1 MSKKL
6 QLTIAEP
13 CHENWE
19 NMSPVEKGKFCSSCE
34 KEVVDFSYMSDR
46 QVAEFFKK
54 PSNGSVCGR
63 FMSDQLDREIEIPK
77 KRIPF
82 LKYFFSFLLPA
93 IFISKASAQQKMGK
107 VRPATKD
114 TTRRPIDYELRTLG
128 LVAPNIIPVCKD
140 TTDNRTI
147 KGEVTNVVQKVTRI
161 AVNGK
166 VVNEN
171 GEAIPN
177 VSVKII
183 NNGKIIMADEKGKFS
198 FHTTKDQL
206 IELELTSVGYKDEQY
221 IYPFTLNYSGVVD
234 VNIQMKAG
242 VKEMDEVVCHAYV
255 LGGVRRVVTSD
266 SATVTIKKDTV
277 VVDPIKGPLKIEP
290 TFLVYPNPV
299 EQGASI
305 NISFKNLEEGYYILQ
320 ILGMS
325 GQLIIQKD
333 IWIDAEAT
341 VMSMEAPRVATGT
354 YFVILVNKKSGRKF
368 TEKIVIN

>member
-19 NMSPVEKGKFCSSCE
+19 NMSPVEKGKYCGSCE

-54 PSNGSVCGR
+54 PSTGSVCGR
-63 FMSDQLDREIEIPK
+63 FMSDQLDRDITIPK

-82 LKYFFSFLLPA
+82 IKYLFSILLPA
-93 IFISKASAQQKMGK
+93 IFISKASAQQKIGK
-107 VRPATKD
+107 VKPTTKD
-114 TTRRPIDYELRTLG
+114 TTRRAIDHDLRTLG
-128 LVAPNIIPVCKD
+128 MVAPNIIPVCYD
-140 TTDNRTI
+140 TIDNRTI

-183 NNGKIIMADEKGKFS
+183 NSGKIIMADENGKFS

-206 IELELTSVGYKDEQY
+206 IELELTSVGYKDEHY
-221 IYPFTLNYSGVVD
+221 I
-234 VNIQMKAG
+234 
-242 VKEMDEVVCHAYV
+242 
-255 LGGVRRVVTSD
+255 
-266 SATVTIKKDTV
+266 
-277 VVDPIKGPLKIEP
+277 
-290 TFLVYPNPV
+290 
-299 EQGASI
+299 
-305 NISFKNLEEGYYILQ
+305 
-320 ILGMS
+320 
-325 GQLIIQKD
+325 
-333 IWIDAEAT
+333 
-341 VMSMEAPRVATGT
+341 
-354 YFVILVNKKSGRKF
+354 
-368 TEKIVIN
+368 